1 MALINEH
8 FLKLPDSYFFSDIAK
23 KVNSFRVTHPKTQV
37 IDLGKEDVTLPLPSI
52 TVEALHCAVDEMARQ
67 DTFRGYSPHQGYDF
81 LVDAILKHDFVS
93 KGIQL
98 TPGEVFV
105 TNSAKESISNMSDLL
120 RHDNS
125 IGVTDP
131 IYPLYIDANVSVGRA
146 GALQDDGKWSNVV
159 YMPCSYENHFVPRL
173 PEQPIDIIYLCYP
186 DNPTGTVQ
194 RKAELRKWINYAI
207 EHDTLILFDATYE
220 AYIRD
225 KDVPHSIYEIK
236 GAKKV
241 AVEFR
246 SFSMSAGFT
255 GLQCGYVVI
264 PKELTAATLD
274 GRRIALTAKWER
286 LSHIRFGTAT
296 YLAQRAAESLYTPE
310 GKKAVKE
317 RTDYYLAN
325 AALLKEALTACRLTV
340 YGGENA
346 PFLWVKTPDHL
357 TSMKFFEH
365 LLYETGIIVTP
376 GVGFGPGGEGY
387 VQFMALCSRK
397 ECEEAVRR
405 IRHWRIV

>member
-8 FLKLPDSYFFSDIAK
+8 FLKLPDNYFFTDIAK
-23 KVNSFRVTHPKTQV
+23 KVNSFRVTHPKTRV
-37 IDLGKEDVTLPLPSI
+37 IDLGKEDVTLPLPDV
-52 TVEALHCAVDEMARQ
+52 TVKALHHAVDEMAQ
-67 DTFRGYSPHQGYDF
+67 QETFRGYSPHHGYDF
-81 LVDAILKHDFVS
+81 LVDAIIKNDFAP

-146 GALQDDGKWSNVV
+146 GTLQNDGKWSNVV
-159 YMPCSYENHFVPRL
+159 YMPCSYENHFIPQL

-194 RKAELRKWINYAI
+194 RKAELRKWVNYAI
-207 EHDTLILFDATYE
+207 EHDTLLLFDATYE
-220 AYIRD
+220 AYIRE

-246 SFSMSAGFT
+246 TFSMGAGFT

-274 GRRIALTAKWER
+274 GRRIALTPKWER
-286 LSHIRFGTAT
+286 LSHIRFGTAI

-325 AALLKEALTACRLTV
+325 AALLKEALSGNRLTV
-340 YGGENA
+340 YGGDNA
-346 PFLWVKTPDHL
+346 PFLWVKTPGTL
-357 TSMKFFEH
+357 SSMKFFEH
-365 LLYETGIIVTP
+365 LLYETGIICTP

-387 VQFMALCSRK
+387 VQFTAFCSRK
-397 ECEEAVRR
+397 ECEEAVHR
-405 IRHWRIV
+405 IRHWRIL